1 MRFPI
6 GTHDFPGAAAA
17 GAERGELNMAAT
29 ILVCDDDSAIRTVLN
44 QALGRAGYD
53 VRTTGTAA
61 GLWRWISAGEGN
73 LVITDVVLPDES
85 GFDLIPRIK
94 RMRPDLP
101 ILVMSAQNTLLTA
114 ITAAERGAFEYLPKP
129 FDLKELTNVVGR
141 ALVSP
146 QTKRDTTVEA
156 AEERLPLIGRSPAM
170 QEIYRVIARLT
181 QTDLTVMI
189 MGESGTGKEL
199 VARALHDY
207 GKRRHGNF
215 VAVNMAAI
223 PKELVESE
231 LFGHERGAFTGA
243 TNRGVGRF
251 EQAEGGTLFLDE
263 IGDMPLEA
271 QTRLLRVLQQGEY
284 TTVGGRTPIK
294 TDVRIIAA
302 TNRDLRQLI
311 SQGMFRED
319 LYYRLNVVPLRLPP
333 LRERIEDIPDLVR
346 HFLRKAE
353 DEGLPHKTLDN
364 EALDMLRRHRWPGN
378 VRELENLIRRLAVL
392 QSGDTITA
400 AAVSAELKEPAKTFA
415 ADSGEGPQSLAAS
428 VEQYLTQ
435 YFLAQG
441 ERLPP
446 PGVYDRIVQEVE
458 RPLISICLAATRGN
472 QIRAA
477 QLLGLNRNTLRKKIR
492 DLGLE
497 VIRGLRTE

>member
-1 MRFPI
+1 MPD
-6 GTHDFPGAAAA
+6 G
-17 GAERGELNMAAT
+17 T
-29 ILVCDDDSAIRTVLN
+29 ILIADDDSAIRTVLN

-61 GLWRWISAGEGN
+61 GLWRWIQAGDGN
-73 LVITDVVLPDES
+73 LVITDVVLPDEN

-94 RMRPDLP
+94 KIRPDLP
-101 ILVMSAQNTLLTA
+101 IVVMSAQNTLLTA
-114 ITAAERGAFEYLPKP
+114 ITAAERGAFDYLPKP
-129 FDLKELTNVVGR
+129 FDLKELTAVVQR
-141 ALVSP
+141 ALASP
-146 QTKRDTTVEA
+146 QQKREA
-156 AEERLPLIGRSPAM
+156 PANDAGEDRLPLIGRSGAM

-207 GKRRHGNF
+207 GKRRHGTF

-243 TNRGVGRF
+243 TNRGIGRF

-311 SQGMFRED
+311 QQGLFRED

-333 LRERIEDIPDLVR
+333 LRERVEDIPDLVR

-353 DEGLPHKTLDN
+353 GEGLPVKRLDS
-364 EALDMLRRHRWPGN
+364 EALDLLKRYRWPGN

-392 QSGDTITA
+392 HSGDTIPESA
-400 AAVSAELKEPAKTFA
+400 IAAELKEPPRASELGEGAEPVTLSAAVERHLAKYFA
-415 ADSGEGPQSLAAS
+415 A
-428 VEQYLTQ
+428 
-435 YFLAQG
+435 QG
-441 ERLPP
+441 DRLPP
-446 PGVYDRIVQEVE
+446 PGLYDRIIQEVE
-458 RPLISICLAATRGN
+458 RPLLSICLGATRGN

-477 QLLGLNRNTLRKKIR
+477 HLLGLNRNTLRKKIR

-497 VIRGLRTE
+497 VIRGLKSE

>member
-1 MRFPI
+1 MP
-6 GTHDFPGAAAA
+6 A
-17 GAERGELNMAAT
+17 GS
-29 ILVCDDDSAIRTVLN
+29 ILVADDDTAIRTVLN
-44 QALGRAGYD
+44 QALSRAGYE
-53 VRTTGTAA
+53 VRLTGNAA
-61 GLWRWISAGEGN
+61 TLWRWVSQGEGD
-73 LVITDVVLPDES
+73 LVITDVVMPDENA
-85 GFDLIPRIK
+85 FDLLPRIK
-94 RMRPDLP
+94 KMRPNLP
-101 ILVMSAQNTLLTA
+101 VIVMSAQNTFMTA
-114 ITAAERGAFEYLPKP
+114 IRASERGAYEYLPKP
-129 FDLKELTNVVGR
+129 FDLKELIAIVGR
-141 ALVSP
+141 AL
-146 QTKRDTTVEA
+146 
-156 AEERLPLIGRSPAM
+156 AEPKERVASHVDEGEFDSIPLVGRSPAM
-170 QEIYRVIARLT
+170 QEIYRVLARLM

-189 MGESGTGKEL
+189 SGESGTGKEL

-207 GKRRHGNF
+207 GKRRNGPF

-223 PKELVESE
+223 PRDLIESE

-243 TNRGVGRF
+243 NTRASGRF

-263 IGDMPLEA
+263 IGDMPMEA

-311 SQGMFRED
+311 AQGLFRED

-353 DEGLPHKTLDN
+353 NDGLPTKTLDN
-364 EALDMLRRHRWPGN
+364 ESLETLRRHRWPGN

-392 QSGDTITA
+392 QSGDTISA
-400 AAVSAELKEPAKTFA
+400 ASVGAELKEPAKTFA
-415 ADSGEGPQSLAAS
+415 ADSGEGPQSLASS

-441 ERLPP
+441 DRLPP

>member
-1 MRFPI
+1 MP
-6 GTHDFPGAAAA
+6 A
-17 GAERGELNMAAT
+17 GT
-29 ILVCDDDSAIRTVLN
+29 ILIADDDTAIRTVLN

-61 GLWRWISAGEGN
+61 SLWRWIAAGEGS
-73 LVITDVVLPDES
+73 LVLTDVVLPDEN

-94 RMRPDLP
+94 RIRPDLP
-101 ILVMSAQNTLLTA
+101 VIVMSAQNTILTA
-114 ITAAERGAFEYLPKP
+114 ITAAERGAFDYLPKP
-129 FDLKELTNVVGR
+129 FDLKELTAMVHR
-141 ALVSP
+141 ALASP
-146 QTKRDTTVEA
+146 KSEA
-156 AEERLPLIGRSPAM
+156 AIKSHHEAGDDRLPLIGRSPAM

-199 VARALHDY
+199 AARALHDY
-207 GKRRHGNF
+207 GKRRSGPF

-223 PKELVESE
+223 PKELIESE

-284 TTVGGRTPIK
+284 TTVGGRVHIR
-294 TDVRIIAA
+294 TDVRIVAA

-311 SQGMFRED
+311 QQGLFRED
-319 LYYRLNVVPLRLPP
+319 LYYRLNVVPMRLPP
-333 LRERIEDIPDLVR
+333 LRERSEDIADLVR
-346 HFLRKAE
+346 HFLRKAV
-353 DEGLPHKTLDN
+353 DEGLPVKSVDA
-364 EALDMLRRHRWPGN
+364 EALDLLKHYRWPGN

-392 QSGDTITA
+392 HSGETIPA
-400 AAVSAELKEPAKTFA
+400 AAIVAELKEPPKPMEAGDEDDTASLSAAVERHLVKYFA
-415 ADSGEGPQSLAAS
+415 TYGEG
-428 VEQYLTQ
+428 
-435 YFLAQG
+435 
-441 ERLPP
+441 LPP
-446 PGVYDRIVQEVE
+446 PGLYDRVVQDVE
-458 RPLISICLAATRGN
+458 RPLLSICLAATRGN
-472 QIRAA
+472 QIQAA
-477 QLLGLNRNTLRKKIR
+477 HLLGLNRNTLRKKIR

-497 VIRGLRTE
+497 IIRGLNAG

>member
-1 MRFPI
+1 
-6 GTHDFPGAAAA
+6 
-17 GAERGELNMAAT
+17 
-29 ILVCDDDSAIRTVLN
+29 
-44 QALGRAGYD
+44 
-53 VRTTGTAA
+53 
-61 GLWRWISAGEGN
+61 
-73 LVITDVVLPDES
+73 
-85 GFDLIPRIK
+85 
-94 RMRPDLP
+94 
-101 ILVMSAQNTLLTA
+101 
-114 ITAAERGAFEYLPKP
+114 
-129 FDLKELTNVVGR
+129 
-141 ALVSP
+141 
-146 QTKRDTTVEA
+146 
-156 AEERLPLIGRSPAM
+156 
-170 QEIYRVIARLT
+170 
-181 QTDLTVMI
+181 

-207 GKRRHGNF
+207 GKRRHGRF
-215 VAVNMAAI
+215 IAVNMAAI

-284 TTVGGRTPIK
+284 TTVGGRTPIR

-311 SQGMFRED
+311 AQGLFRED

-333 LRERIEDIPDLVR
+333 LRERVEDIADLVR

-353 DEGLPHKTLDN
+353 NEGLPAKSLDS
-364 EALDMLRRHRWPGN
+364 EGLEILRRHRWPGN
-378 VRELENLIRRLAVL
+378 VRELENLLRRLAVL
-392 QSGDTITA
+392 HSGDAIPATA
-400 AAVSAELKEPAKTFA
+400 LASELKEPARI
-415 ADSGEGPQSLAAS
+415 LAAEAQEEALPLGAA
-428 VEQYLTQ
+428 VEQFLTR
-435 YFLAQG
+435 YFLSHG
-441 ERLPP
+441 DRLPP
-446 PGVYDRIVQEVE
+446 PGIYDRILQEVE
-458 RPLISICLAATRGN
+458 RPLISICLGATRGN

-497 VIRGLRTE
+497 VIKGLRAE

>member
-1 MRFPI
+1 M
-6 GTHDFPGAAAA
+6 A
-17 GAERGELNMAAT
+17 AAT
-29 ILVCDDDSAIRTVLN
+29 ILVADDDSAIRTVLH
-44 QALGRAGYD
+44 QALARAGYN

-61 GLWRWISAGEGN
+61 GLWKLIAAGEGN
-73 LVITDVVLPDES
+73 VAITDVVLPDES

-94 RMRPDLP
+94 RLRPELP

-129 FDLKELTNVVGR
+129 FDLKELTSVVNR
-141 ALVSP
+141 ALATP
-146 QTKRDTTVEA
+146 HAKRDTTIEA

-199 VARALHDY
+199 VAKALHDY
-207 GKRRHGNF
+207 GKRRHGAF

-311 SQGMFRED
+311 SQGLFRED

-333 LRERIEDIPDLVR
+333 LRERGEDIPDLVR

-353 DEGLPHKTLDN
+353 EEGLPHKSLDN
-364 EALDMLRRHRWPGN
+364 DGLDILRRHRWPGN

-392 QSGDTITA
+392 HSGDSIPATA
-400 AAVSAELKEPAKTFA
+400 ISDELKEPARTFPIDDGAGA
-415 ADSGEGPQSLAAS
+415 ATLSGS
-428 VEQYLTQ
+428 VEHYLTQ
-435 YFLAQG
+435 YFLEQG
-441 ERLPP
+441 EKLPP
-446 PGVYDRIVQEVE
+446 PGVYDRILQEVE

-472 QIRAA
+472 QIKAA

-497 VIRGLRTE
+497 VIRGLRSE

>member
-1 MRFPI
+1 MPD
-6 GTHDFPGAAAA
+6 G
-17 GAERGELNMAAT
+17 T
-29 ILVCDDDSAIRTVLN
+29 ILIADDDSAIRTVLN

-61 GLWRWISAGEGN
+61 GLWRWVAAGDGN
-73 LVITDVVLPDES
+73 LVITDVILPDEN

-94 RMRPDLP
+94 RLRPDLP
-101 ILVMSAQNTLLTA
+101 VVVMSAQNTILTA
-114 ITAAERGAFEYLPKP
+114 ITAAERGAFDYLPKP
-129 FDLKELTNVVGR
+129 FDLKELTAVVQR
-141 ALVSP
+141 ALASP
-146 QTKRDTTVEA
+146 QARRETVP
-156 AEERLPLIGRSPAM
+156 EEEGSKGLPLIGRSAAM

-199 VARALHDY
+199 VALALHDY
-207 GKRRHGNF
+207 GKRRHGMF

-243 TNRGVGRF
+243 TNRGIGRF

-311 SQGMFRED
+311 QQGLFRED

-333 LRERIEDIPDLVR
+333 LRERVEDIPDLVR

-353 DEGLPHKTLDN
+353 EEGLPAKHLDTD
-364 EALDMLRRHRWPGN
+364 ALDILRHHRWPGN

-392 QSGDTITA
+392 HSGETIPA
-400 AAVSAELKEPAKTFA
+400 AAIVAELKEPAKASSLDDGEEPVSLSAAVERHLTKYFA
-415 ADSGEGPQSLAAS
+415 EHGD
-428 VEQYLTQ
+428 
-435 YFLAQG
+435 
-441 ERLPP
+441 RLPP
-446 PGVYDRIVQEVE
+446 PGLYDRVLQDIE
-458 RPLISICLAATRGN
+458 RPLLSICLAATRGN

-477 QLLGLNRNTLRKKIR
+477 HLLGLNRNTLRKKIR

-497 VIRGLRTE
+497 VIRGLKAD

>member
-1 MRFPI
+1 MP
-6 GTHDFPGAAAA
+6 A
-17 GAERGELNMAAT
+17 GS
-29 ILVCDDDSAIRTVLN
+29 ILIADDDAAIRTVLN

-53 VRTTGTAA
+53 VRSTGTAA
-61 GLWRWISAGEGN
+61 GLWRWITAGEGS
-73 LVITDVVLPDES
+73 LVITDVVLPDEN

-94 RMRPDLP
+94 KLRPELP
-101 ILVMSAQNTLLTA
+101 VIVMSAQNTLLTA

-129 FDLKELTNVVGR
+129 FDLKELTSVVQR
-141 ALVSP
+141 ALAAP
-146 QTKRDTTVEA
+146 TPKRPDGAPEA
-156 AEERLPLIGRSPAM
+156 GEERLPLIGRSPAM

-181 QTDLTVMI
+181 QTDLTVMV

-207 GKRRHGNF
+207 GKRRNGPF

-284 TTVGGRTPIK
+284 TTVGGRMPIK

-311 SQGMFRED
+311 QQGLFRED
-319 LYYRLNVVPLRLPP
+319 LYYRLNVVPMRLPP
-333 LRERIEDIPDLVR
+333 LRERSEDIPDLVR
-346 HFLRKAE
+346 HFLRKGAE
-353 DEGLPHKTLDN
+353 AGLPIKSLDTD
-364 EALDMLRRHRWPGN
+364 ALDLLKRYRWPGN

-392 QSGDTITA
+392 HPGEDIPASAIASELREPVLSETGGAEEGASLATA
-400 AAVSAELKEPAKTFA
+400 AER
-415 ADSGEGPQSLAAS
+415 
-428 VEQYLTQ
+428 YLTN
-435 YFLAQG
+435 YFRTHG
-441 ERLPP
+441 DRLPP
-446 PGVYDRIVQEVE
+446 PGLYDRILQEVE

-477 QLLGLNRNTLRKKIR
+477 QLLGVNRNTLRKKIR

-497 VIRGLRTE
+497 VIKGLKAD

>member
-1 MRFPI
+1 MPS
-6 GTHDFPGAAAA
+6 
-17 GAERGELNMAAT
+17 T

-61 GLWRWISAGEGN
+61 GLWRWISAGEGS

-94 RMRPDLP
+94 RIRPELP

-129 FDLKELTNVVGR
+129 FDLKELTSVVSR
-141 ALVSP
+141 ALASP
-146 QTKRDTTVEA
+146 QGRRDDSLEA

-207 GKRRHGNF
+207 GKRRHGTF

-243 TNRGVGRF
+243 TNRGIGRF

-284 TTVGGRTPIK
+284 TTVGGRTPIR

-311 SQGMFRED
+311 SQGLFRED

-333 LRERIEDIPDLVR
+333 LRERVEDIPDLVR

-364 EALDMLRRHRWPGN
+364 DALDLLRRHRWPGN

-392 QSGDTITA
+392 QSGDAITA
-400 AAVSAELKEPAKTFA
+400 AAVSTELKEPAKTFP

-435 YFLAQG
+435 YFLSQG
-441 ERLPP
+441 DRLPP

-497 VIRGLRTE
+497 VIRGLRAEYARHQLARRA